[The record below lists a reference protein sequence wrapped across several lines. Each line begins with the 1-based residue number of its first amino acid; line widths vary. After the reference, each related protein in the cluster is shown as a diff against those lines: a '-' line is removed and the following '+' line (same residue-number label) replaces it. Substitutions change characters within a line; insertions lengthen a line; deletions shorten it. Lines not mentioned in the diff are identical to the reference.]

1 MEIRLYATL
10 RQVAGAKL
18 ITIPDAQ
25 LRTVR
30 DALLALLE
38 VQPALKPLLWNA
50 EGTLVGH
57 VAVILNG
64 RDIRSL
70 NGVDTPMS
78 SADRLDIFPPVG
90 GG

>member
-10 RQVAGAKL
+10 RQVAGTKR
-18 ITIPDAQ
+18 ITIPDTQ

-30 DALLALLE
+30 DALLALLD

-70 NGVDTPMS
+70 KGVNTPMS